1 MAPAE
6 KFSCKSKREGDA
18 CVSKLVVISEV
29 GEARGKPTV
38 QAAIERMNR
47 AKILNG
53 GGRLPQKRG
62 YVSLNLIFY
71 LEEVMLLKTKCVN
84 VELKYGSC
92 WSCATGEEKNLRRCQ
107 GLPRNMCDDF
117 EGTHVLP
124 LGGGMRGVCSLPR

>member
-62 YVSLNLIFY
+62 YVKKRIFEDVKGY
-71 LEEVMLLKTKCVN
+71 LAT
-84 VELKYGSC
+84 
-92 WSCATGEEKNLRRCQ
+92 CATTLKEL
-107 GLPRNMCDDF
+107 
-117 EGTHVLP
+117 T
-124 LGGGMRGVCSLPR
+124 CSR